1 MINLIDLK
9 RKAKNIEDDINMKIG
24 IKRQIQSDIDDGK
37 SQIKLMENEIEI
49 LDKVLKVFQQIV
61 DIKKNRIK
69 EKVEKIISKGLKI
82 VYDDSYGYE
91 LEYEVKREDIVA
103 IPYVYNE
110 IDDNRNKTEIVNAR
124 GGGIVDVVSFIS
136 RVTVLSAK
144 IKELRQVLL
153 ADEPFKNVG
162 AGNMENISKLLRWV
176 SDILNIQFVIVTHE
190 KELIEVADKIFRVTL
205 NKGISNVVEEENKA
219 TI

>member
-37 SQIKLMENEIEI
+37 SQIKLKENEIEI